1 MGKSMN
7 NRNSSPPEEE
17 ENYEKN
23 SQFISEDIE
32 QLDKT
37 LEILHILEEEGLID
51 SVKYDRTDDN
61 TDKEHFHIYYNTNIN
76 HNSLTQIVNDY
87 VNHDILNDNKIE
99 KEKIK
104 MAQKEELKLYGVLN
118 RKVVGLDSTNSKVK
132 KLIKETENDMIF
144 LIAKDKDG
152 VPVHKP
158 FSGNTGLKPKPSDL
172 LDSELMKDSKYHTL
186 QGKYDFTYTFNQ
198 EVDKIEDIVKSAK
211 ESVLESIG
219 DKYDTSLIDLKVSV
233 KGNELTVSFNNL
245 LVDKQN
251 SDKLYMISSKN
262 MNFKNGG
269 LQEVILKKL
278 SEKIN
283 TPIKTQKVAIWKDEE
298 NRRTNLEYKL
308 KQESNELNEKLKTV
322 DKKKREPKV
331 RRSPKEEDVSGTYKE
346 VEETQNEIKDET
358 LLAIEKKISEIQS
371 KIDAN
376 NEKLSKLEGVREIA
390 DVEEEITKTQTDIS
404 SDTELL
410 NEVNKE
416 KELHLQL
423 LEEQSKQKEVDTSSV
438 EVLSDTKHLDFIKEV
453 KSINSVEE
461 LDSRIKDIENKL
473 SKLNEVSEYAD
484 VSKDIKDWEEKL
496 SIVTLVKTDLENDKK
511 LEEENNKLSSQ
522 VKDLSSKVEKT
533 LQVVEEKTKTISVL
547 EDTLQTKDSQID
559 ELSKK
564 VTEIVSTVQ
573 TLNEN
578 LTKKDSEIV
587 KLSQS
592 LSTVQKT
599 VQTLNDSITKKDGEI
614 TKLSQ
619 SLITVEKTLSTVKT
633 ELGQYRER
641 EQGLISQVKTQ
652 TDRAD
657 KSDKA
662 LSEVQSKFN
671 TVSSENKVIN
681 EKLGKLE
688 KKTLETLDSYS
699 KLERETTA
707 IISDLTSDKEE
718 LSTKITQL
726 EEEVKKSSV
735 TRELSSEDM
744 SDLISQSGKKYRT
757 IEEPTDEDDDIIEV
771 QPVNKDK
778 LEVKFEDDESQENSN
793 EDTDEDDNL
802 Q

>member
-87 VNHDILNDNKIE
+87 VNHDILNENKIE

-172 LDSELMKDSKYHTL
+172 LDKELMKDSKYHTL

-308 KQESNELNEKLKTV
+308 KQESDELNEKLKTV

-346 VEETQNEIKDET
+346 VEDTQNEIKDET

-371 KIDAN
+371 KIDSN

-390 DVEEEITKTQTDIS
+390 DVEEEITKTQSDIDN
-404 SDTELL
+404 DTKLL

-423 LEEQSKQKEVDTSSV
+423 LEEQSKQKEVSISSA

-461 LDSRIKDIENKL
+461 LDSRIKDIETKISTLQNIQDSL
-473 SKLNEVSEYAD
+473 EYSD
-484 VSKDIKDWEEKL
+484 ISKDIKGWEEKL

-522 VKDLSSKVEKT
+522 VKDLSSKIEKT
-533 LQVVEEKTKTISVL
+533 LQVVEDKTKTISVL
-547 EDTLQTKDSQID
+547 EDTLKTKDSQIE
-559 ELSKK
+559 ELNKK
-564 VTEIVSTVQ
+564 VTEIVKTVK

-578 LTKKDSEIV
+578 LTKKDSEIL

-592 LSTVQKT
+592 LSTVQ
-599 VQTLNDSITKKDGEI
+599 
-614 TKLSQ
+614 
-619 SLITVEKTLSTVKT
+619 KTLSTVKT
-633 ELGQYRER
+633 ELGQYKER

-657 KSDKA
+657 IA
-662 LSEVQSKFN
+662 VQTLSKVQSKFN

-688 KKTLETLDSYS
+688 KKTLKTLDNYS
-699 KLERETTA
+699 KLEKETTA
-707 IISDLTSDKEE
+707 IIKDLTEENSE
-718 LSTKITQL
+718 LSSKITQL

-744 SDLISQSGKKYRT
+744 SDLISQSRKYGT
-757 IEEPTDEDDDIIEV
+757 IEEPTDEDEDIIEV
-771 QPVNKDK
+771 KPVNHDDI
-778 LEVKFEDDESQENSN
+778 EVKFEDDTQEDSN